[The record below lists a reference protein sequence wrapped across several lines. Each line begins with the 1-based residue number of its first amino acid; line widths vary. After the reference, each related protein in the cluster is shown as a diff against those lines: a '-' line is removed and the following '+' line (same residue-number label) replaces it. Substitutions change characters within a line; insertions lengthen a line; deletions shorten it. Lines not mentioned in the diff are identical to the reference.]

1 MMSHY
6 QTYYE
11 ERAKSLDSIIE
22 KFKQQTTFEEFVGSV
37 YNPNGGGSCIIGGGS
52 VASVSRSEL
61 SSSLVAGAGA
71 GQQEEEPRPRALT
84 GLDADTGHAG
94 HAQLRNRVS
103 VVGVTGHAPTHT
115 GGHYSQVRHFITI
128 HPEDR
133 SLTLQFVNLQIMLN
147 DDSSGSSA
155 DKIGPY
161 KTTMTIGSR

>member
-1 MMSHY
+1 MNASRAKRAMMSHY

-71 GQQEEEPRPRALT
+71 GQQEEEPRPRAHT
-84 GLDADTGHAG
+84 GLDTDTGHAG

-103 VVGVTGHAPTHT
+103 VVGVTGHAPAHT
-115 GGHYSQVRHFITI
+115 GGHYCQVRRPFITM
-128 HPEDR
+128 HQKD
-133 SLTLQFVNLQIMLN
+133 SLSTC
-147 DDSSGSSA
+147 
-155 DKIGPY
+155 
-161 KTTMTIGSR
+161 R